1 MVFRFQVKIMLFLQ
15 EKNMKI
21 LPVNLI
27 READAYTIQNEPI
40 TSIDL
45 MERAATQCF
54 KWIKKRITGRTL
66 VHIFAGPGNNG
77 GDGLVI
83 ARLLHSKG
91 YQVRV
96 YIVKFTENYSHDFQN
111 NLERLRYLDDIAVV
125 EINENDPFPEI
136 GQDDL
141 VIDAIFGSGLSRSVS
156 GFVAELITKLNQ
168 SGAIIIAIDMP
179 SGLFADECSVDK
191 KGAIVEAD
199 YTLSFQFPKL
209 AFLFPE
215 NDKFVGEWHILPIG
229 LMNEF
234 VDKAEVKNFLIH
246 RVDAGMIL
254 KPRSKYAHKGNFGH
268 ALLISG
274 SYGKMGAAVL
284 ASVAALRSG
293 AGLVT
298 AHIPKKGYE
307 IIQTAAPEV
316 MVSIDENDLLFSMH
330 PEMGLFN
337 AVAVGPGIGTEKTTQ
352 NALKLLI
359 QNVSFPLLLDA
370 DAINILAE
378 NKTWIPFL
386 PQNSILTPHPKEF
399 ERLVGKSPNNFERN
413 RIQVEFSI
421 KHQVY
426 IVLKGAHS
434 CITTPNGNCW
444 FNSTGNPGM
453 ATAGSGD
460 VLTGIIL
467 GLLAQHYSP
476 ADACILGVYLHGL
489 AGDLAARRMSQE
501 AMIAGDIINN
511 LGKAFRI
518 TAEM

>member
-1 MVFRFQVKIMLFLQ
+1 
-15 EKNMKI
+15 MKI

-27 READAYTIQNEPI
+27 READAFTIHNEPI
-40 TSIDL
+40 TSISL

-54 KWIKKRITGRTL
+54 KWIKKRITGRTV
-66 VHIFAGPGNNG
+66 VHVFAGPGNNG

-96 YIVKFTENYSHDFQN
+96 YIVKFTDKFSIDFQI
-111 NLERLRYLDDIAVV
+111 NLQRLNDLDDVALF
-125 EINENDPFPEI
+125 ELTGNEPLPEI
-136 GQDDL
+136 TREDV
-141 VIDAIFGSGLSRSVS
+141 VIDAIFGSGLSKPVT
-156 GFVAELITKLNQ
+156 GFVGDVIRKINHAE
-168 SGAIIIAIDMP
+168 AVVIAVDMP
-179 SGLFADECSVDK
+179 SGLFSDECSVDK
-191 KGAIVEAD
+191 NGAIVEAD

-215 NDKFVGEWHILPIG
+215 NEKFVGEWHILPIG

-234 VDKAEVKNFLIH
+234 VDKADVKNFFVH
-246 RVDAGMIL
+246 RVDAAMIQ
-254 KPRSKYAHKGNFGH
+254 KPRSKFAHKGNFGH
-268 ALLISG
+268 ALLIAG
-274 SYGKMGAAVL
+274 SFGKMGAAVL
-284 ASVAALRSG
+284 SSQAALRAG

-298 AHIPKKGYE
+298 AHIPLKGYA

-316 MVSIDENDLLFSMH
+316 MVSIDENDLVFSKL
-330 PEMGLFN
+330 PEMGMFN
-337 AVAVGPGIGTEKTTQ
+337 AVAIGPGIGTDKVTQ

-359 QNVSFPLLLDA
+359 QNVSSPILLDA

-399 ERLVGKSPNNFERN
+399 ERLAGKSSNNFERN
-413 RIQVEFSI
+413 RLQVEFSV
-421 KHQVY
+421 KNQVF
-426 IVLKGAHS
+426 IVLKGAHT
-434 CITTPNGNCW
+434 CISTPKGNCW

-467 GLLAQHYSP
+467 GLLAQQYSP
-476 ADACILGVYLHGL
+476 ANACILGVYLHGL
-489 AGDLAARRMSQE
+489 AGDLAAKRMSQE
-501 AMIAGDIINN
+501 AMIAGDLISH
-511 LGKAFRI
+511 LGKAFRL
-518 TAEM
+518 TAEI